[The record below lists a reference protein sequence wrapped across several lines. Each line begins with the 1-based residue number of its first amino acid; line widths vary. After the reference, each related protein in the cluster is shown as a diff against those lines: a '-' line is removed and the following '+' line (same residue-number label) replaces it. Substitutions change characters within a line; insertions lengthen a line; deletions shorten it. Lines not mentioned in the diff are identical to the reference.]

1 MVGGILLE
9 EQEQYIM
16 LWVFIF
22 HCRFYLVFEK
32 VNGGPLLTRL
42 QEQIHFTEREASQII
57 RDLASALQFLHVK
70 GEFIRLRLYFTASH
84 SGIEDPLANRTHQT
98 GKFMDKMNLCCYITV
113 FILEILKNF
122 YSSYKLYLQTA
133 SSPVFFCLF

>member
-1 MVGGILLE
+1 MDALTDWQTLIGMLSVSLRQLFRHGTLESNTVTAACCVVDEILLE
-9 EQEQYIM
+9 EQEKCIM
-16 LWVFIF
+16 FWVFVF

-70 GEFIRLRLYFTASH
+70 GEFIRLRLCFMASCG
-84 SGIEDPLANRTHQT
+84 GIWRPT
-98 GKFMDKMNLCCYITV
+98 G
-113 FILEILKNF
+113 
-122 YSSYKLYLQTA
+122 
-133 SSPVFFCLF
+133 

>member
-1 MVGGILLE
+1 M
-9 EQEQYIM
+9 
-16 LWVFIF
+16 FIF

-70 GEFIRLRLYFTASH
+70 GEFIRLRLCFMASLI
-84 SGIEDPLANRTHQT
+84 GVENPLAIWPHQT
-98 GKFMDKMNLCCYITV
+98 GKFLNKMNLCCYRTV
-113 FILEILKNF
+113 FILEVQKNCIQAINCM
-122 YSSYKLYLQTA
+122 YT
-133 SSPVFFCLF
+133 